1 MKRTALLN
9 RHLSALVASLGHL
22 DEIVIADAGLPV
34 PDGVQ
39 VIDLAVTAGVPS
51 FRELLAALRTELVIE
66 GAVWAE
72 EASEHLS
79 SEMQS
84 ELDLWSAETG
94 LGIGTSRLSHADF
107 KQRTKFAKAV
117 IRTGEVTPYANII
130 LISGVAF

>member
-9 RHLSALVASLGHL
+9 RHLSLLVASLGHL
-22 DEIVIADAGLPV
+22 DEIVVADAGLPV
-34 PDGVQ
+34 PAGVK

-51 FRELLAALRTELVIE
+51 FRELLTALKSELVIE

-72 EASEHLS
+72 EASAELTS
-79 SEMQS
+79 LMQQEVAS
-84 ELDLWSAETG
+84 WAEETG
-94 LGIGTSRLSHADF
+94 KAITVSRLSHEAF
-107 KQRTKFAKAV
+107 KHRTQTARAV

>member
-9 RHLSALVASLGHL
+9 RHLSSLVASLGHL
-22 DEIVIADAGLPV
+22 DEIVVAEAGLPV
-34 PDGVQ
+34 PAGVK

-51 FRELLAALRTELVIE
+51 FRELLTALKSELVIE

-72 EASEHLS
+72 EASAELTS
-79 SEMQS
+79 LMQHEVAS
-84 ELDLWSAETG
+84 WAEETG
-94 LGIGTSRLSHADF
+94 KAITVSRLTHEAF
-107 KQRTKFAKAV
+107 KHRTQTARAV

>member
-9 RHLSALVASLGHL
+9 RHLSSLVVSLGHL
-22 DEIVIADAGLPV
+22 DEIVVADAGLPV
-34 PDGVQ
+34 PAGVK

-51 FRELLAALRTELVIE
+51 FRELLTALKSELVIE

-72 EASEHLS
+72 EASAELTS
-79 SEMQS
+79 LMQH
-84 ELDLWSAETG
+84 EVAAWAEETG
-94 LGIGTSRLSHADF
+94 KAITVSRLSHDAF
-107 KQRTKFAKAV
+107 KHRTQTARAV

>member
-9 RHLSALVASLGHL
+9 RHLSSLVASLGHL
-22 DEIVIADAGLPV
+22 DEIVVADAGLPV
-34 PDGVQ
+34 PAGVK

-51 FRELLAALRTELVIE
+51 FRELLTALKSELVIE

-72 EASEHLS
+72 EASAELTS
-79 SEMQS
+79 LMQQEVAS
-84 ELDLWSAETG
+84 WAEETG
-94 LGIGTSRLSHADF
+94 KAITVSRLSHEAF
-107 KQRTKFAKAV
+107 KHRTQTARAV

>member
-9 RHLSALVASLGHL
+9 RHLSSLVASLGHL
-22 DEIVIADAGLPV
+22 DEIVVADAGLPV
-34 PDGVQ
+34 PAGVK

-51 FRELLAALRTELVIE
+51 FRELLAALKSELVIE

-72 EASEHLS
+72 EASAELTS
-79 SEMQS
+79 LMQHEVAS
-84 ELDLWSAETG
+84 WAEETG
-94 LGIGTSRLSHADF
+94 KAITVSRLSHEAF
-107 KQRTKFAKAV
+107 KHRTQTARAV

>member
-22 DEIVIADAGLPV
+22 DEIVVADAGLPV
-34 PDGVQ
+34 PAGVK

-51 FRELLAALRTELVIE
+51 FREMLTALKSELAIE

-72 EASEHLS
+72 EASAELTSLMQH
-79 SEMQS
+79 EMNS
-84 ELDLWSAETG
+84 WASETG
-94 LGIGTSRLSHADF
+94 KAITVSRLSHEAF
-107 KQRTKFAKAV
+107 KHRTQTARAV

>member
-22 DEIVIADAGLPV
+22 DEIVVADAGLPV
-34 PDGVQ
+34 PDGVR
-39 VIDLAVTAGVPS
+39 VIDLAVNPGVPG
-51 FRELLAALRTELVIE
+51 FHELLTALRSELVIE

-72 EASEHLS
+72 ETSVQLS
-79 SEMQS
+79 TLMQS
-84 ELDLWSAETG
+84 EVDFWASETG
-94 LGIGTSRLSHADF
+94 KKITVSRLSHEDF
-107 KQRTKFAKAV
+107 KHRTRKARAV

>member
-9 RHLSALVASLGHL
+9 RHLSLLVASLGHL
-22 DEIVIADAGLPV
+22 DEIVVADAGLPV
-34 PDGVQ
+34 PAGVK

-51 FRELLAALRTELVIE
+51 FRELLTALKSELVIE

-72 EASEHLS
+72 EASAELTS
-79 SEMQS
+79 LMQH
-84 ELDLWSAETG
+84 EVAAWAEETG
-94 LGIGTSRLSHADF
+94 KAITVSRLSHEAF
-107 KQRTKFAKAV
+107 KHRTQTARAV

>member
-9 RHLSALVASLGHL
+9 RHLSSLVASLGHL
-22 DEIVIADAGLPV
+22 DEIVVADAGLPV
-34 PDGVQ
+34 PGGVK

-51 FRELLAALRTELVIE
+51 FRELLTALKSELVIE

-72 EASEHLS
+72 EASAELTS
-79 SEMQS
+79 LMQHEVAS
-84 ELDLWSAETG
+84 WAEETG
-94 LGIGTSRLSHADF
+94 KAITVSRLTHEVF
-107 KQRTKFAKAV
+107 KHRTQTARAV

>member
-9 RHLSALVASLGHL
+9 RHLSSLVASLGHL
-22 DEIVIADAGLPV
+22 DEIVVADAGLPV
-34 PDGVQ
+34 PAGVK

-51 FRELLAALRTELVIE
+51 FRELLTALKSELVIE

-72 EASEHLS
+72 EASAELTS
-79 SEMQS
+79 LMQH
-84 ELDLWSAETG
+84 EVAAWAEETG
-94 LGIGTSRLSHADF
+94 KAITVSRLSHEAF
-107 KQRTKFAKAV
+107 KHRMQTARAV

>member
-22 DEIVIADAGLPV
+22 DEIVVADAGLPV
-34 PDGVQ
+34 PDGVR
-39 VIDLAVTAGVPS
+39 VIDLAVTPGVPG
-51 FRELLAALRTELVIE
+51 FLELLTALRSELVIE

-72 EASEHLS
+72 EASVQLS
-79 SEMQS
+79 TLMQS
-84 ELDLWSAETG
+84 EVDFWASETG
-94 LGIGTSRLSHADF
+94 KKITVSRLSHEDF
-107 KQRTKFAKAV
+107 KHRTRKARAV